1 MSDSHNNPPARS
13 ILTRLSHLGRP
24 SGDDRIFVNQPVVR
38 ASTILY
44 DTVADLHAKKARYS
58 YGRRGTPT
66 SEALETA
73 ISDLEGAAGT
83 VLTPSGLAAV
93 SLALMSALSAGDHVL
108 VVDCIYE
115 PGRHFC
121 DTTLKRFGVT
131 TTYFDP
137 HVGAGIADLFQPN
150 TRAVYLESP
159 GSETFEI
166 ADIQA
171 ISEIAHA
178 RDALVIV
185 DNTWATPVFHRP
197 LELGADISLMAAT
210 KYIVGHSDALIG
222 TVAAN
227 ERAWRQVKTTH
238 GNLGLFTGPDDMYLT
253 LRGLRTLG
261 VRLNQHQQ
269 SALKI
274 ARWLEGRAEVER
286 VLYPALE
293 SHPDH
298 ALWKRDFSGAAGLM
312 GVVLK
317 PVSRTGV
324 AALIDGL
331 VYFGIGYSWGGY
343 ESLALPTY
351 PSTHRTA
358 TSWTAEGPSIRLQI
372 GLEDADDLIADLAD
386 GFHRLSLHG

>member
-1 MSDSHNNPPARS
+1 MSDSHDQPPVRS
-13 ILTRLSHLGRP
+13 MLTRLSHIGRP

-44 DTVADLHAKKARYS
+44 DSVADLHSKKARYS

-73 ISDLEGAAGT
+73 ISDIEGAVGT

-93 SLALMSALSAGDHVL
+93 SLALMSVLSAGDHVL
-108 VVDCIYE
+108 VVDCIYQ

-131 TTYFDP
+131 TSYFDP
-137 HVGAGIADLFQPN
+137 HIGAGIAELFQAN

-166 ADIQA
+166 ADIRA
-171 ISEIAHA
+171 ISEVAHA
-178 RDALVIV
+178 KGALVIV

-197 LELGADISLMAAT
+197 LDLGADISLMAAT

-227 ERAWRQVKTTH
+227 ERAWSQVKTTH
-238 GNLGLFTGPDDMYLT
+238 GNLGLFTGPDDMYLA

-261 VRLNQHQQ
+261 VRLRQHAE

-274 ARWLEGRAEVER
+274 ARWLETCPEVER

-298 ALWKRDFSGAAGLM
+298 ALWRRDFSGATGLM

-317 PVSRTGV
+317 PAPASGV
-324 AALIDGL
+324 AAFIDGL
-331 VYFGIGYSWGGY
+331 DYFGIGYSWGGY
-343 ESLALPTY
+343 ESLAIPTH
-351 PSTHRTA
+351 PATHRTA
-358 TSWTAEGPSIRLQI
+358 TSWDAAGPTIRLQI
-372 GLEDADDLIADLAD
+372 GLEDADDLIADLAA
-386 GFHRLSLHG
+386 GFARLHGHG